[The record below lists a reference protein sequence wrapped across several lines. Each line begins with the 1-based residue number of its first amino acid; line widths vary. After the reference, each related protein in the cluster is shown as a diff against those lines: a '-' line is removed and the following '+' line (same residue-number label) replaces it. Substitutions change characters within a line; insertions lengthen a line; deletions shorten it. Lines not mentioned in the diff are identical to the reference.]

1 MPHTPFAGETTVE
14 LFVHVNGRHKCDHK
28 LPQPDCSLTR
38 CLYNSLQPI
47 HSPIHNY
54 YTMNTIQE
62 IRQINEQE
70 LARGMAGTPASWH
83 SQYAQSAWIYVGN
96 VDHQLSE
103 GDVLC
108 VLSQYGELTDLH
120 LVRNEDTGQSRGFGF
135 AKYEDARSC
144 ILAVDN
150 LCGIQLC
157 GRSLRVDHV
166 QQYRVPQHILDKQEE
181 HNSQV
186 DITQPG
192 LAYHGQELKG
202 PYSLQSGQD
211 LFAKKPTSDDD
222 DDDDATSE
230 EDAYSS
236 DSHNDNNN
244 HNKDNSKEAKLAR
257 KEERRRIREE
267 RARKRQ
273 AKLEAKQKKHKK
285 EPNRHEN
292 NNDDEKRRHRKKR
305 HDDDDRDDDKDD
317 RRSRKKHKKHKRS
330 RRKEPRDSP
339 NEKDERT
346 HYPPRQRYY
355 SDEDD

>member
-1 MPHTPFAGETTVE
+1 
-14 LFVHVNGRHKCDHK
+14 
-28 LPQPDCSLTR
+28 
-38 CLYNSLQPI
+38 
-47 HSPIHNY
+47 
-54 YTMNTIQE
+54 MNTIQE

-211 LFAKKPTSDDD
+211 LFAKKPTSNDD

-244 HNKDNSKEAKLAR
+244 HNKDNSKEAKWAR

-285 EPNRHEN
+285 ERNRHEN
-292 NNDDEKRRHRKKR
+292 NNDDEKRRHRKKLR
-305 HDDDDRDDDKDD
+305 DDDDDDSDDDKDD

-330 RRKEPRDSP
+330 RRKERDPP
-339 NEKDERT
+339 NEKEQRT
-346 HYPPRQRYY
+346 HYPPRQRYD